1 MNVGETRTEWKQ
13 LLEEVLAETDTAMIE
28 KKAQELENALFI
40 RSQEIH
46 MYGGTDA
53 ERESMKAA
61 AQTLLE
67 VKVKKLGYPIDP
79 KFLSGGGPLKS
90 QQGAHSRDKVG

>member
-1 MNVGETRTEWKQ
+1 
-13 LLEEVLAETDTAMIE
+13 
-28 KKAQELENALFI
+28 
-40 RSQEIH
+40 

-79 KFLSGGGPLKS
+79 KFLSGGTARKS
-90 QQGAHSRDKVG
+90 QQGAHSRDKVR